1 MRVSV
6 VIPTYYRRHELAKC
20 LDSILEQTTKP
31 EEVII
36 VDDTPVNVLKQL
48 VEDYVTRAR
57 IEDGYFI
64 YIKNPKE
71 RSTSIARN
79 IGATTAK
86 GDVILFV
93 DSDVILD
100 PGYIFGLL
108 KTYRERP
115 EAIGI
120 SGWIKNPSTQTPKQN
135 KRDCLFHY
143 LKRLFFLFHDSINTC
158 SFFEYPA
165 ILTKTIDC
173 QRFVGANM
181 SFRRSVFNEL
191 KFDENLKGYAYWED
205 ALFSGLAYKKY
216 QSRLL
221 MTPAAI
227 CNHSFSQ
234 EGREKGSKM
243 RCIKRRNRKY
253 VLTKLFGV
261 RGLLIFGWQNLGI
274 LTIKLIGKIRRTN
287 FVIDE
292 TY

>member
-1 MRVSV
+1 M
-6 VIPTYYRRHELAKC
+6 VIPTYYRRHELTKC
-20 LDSILEQTTKP
+20 LDSILEQSTKP

-36 VDDTPVNVLKQL
+36 VDDTPVNVLKKL
-48 VEDYVTRAR
+48 VEDYVTRAGMR
-57 IEDGYFI
+57 ESYFI

-79 IGATTAK
+79 IGATAAK
-86 GDVILFV
+86 GDIILFV
-93 DSDVILD
+93 DSDIILH
-100 PGYIFGLL
+100 PSYIFGLL
-108 KTYRERP
+108 KTYREHP

-120 SGWIKNPSTQTPKQN
+120 SGWIKNPSTQTHKQ
-135 KRDCLFHY
+135 KRRDYFLHH
-143 LKRLFFLFHDSINTC
+143 LKRIFYLFHDSIDTC
-158 SFFEYPA
+158 SFFEYPM
-165 ILTKTIDC
+165 ILTKTINC

-181 SFRRSVFNEL
+181 SFRRSVFKEL
-191 KFDENLKGYAYWED
+191 EFDENLKGYAYWED
-205 ALFSGLAYKKY
+205 ALFSVQAYKKY
-216 QSRLL
+216 QGKLF

-234 EGREKGSKM
+234 EGRVKGSKM
-243 RCIKRRNRKY
+243 RWIKRRNRKY

-274 LTIKLIGKIRRTN
+274 LMIKLLGKIKRTN